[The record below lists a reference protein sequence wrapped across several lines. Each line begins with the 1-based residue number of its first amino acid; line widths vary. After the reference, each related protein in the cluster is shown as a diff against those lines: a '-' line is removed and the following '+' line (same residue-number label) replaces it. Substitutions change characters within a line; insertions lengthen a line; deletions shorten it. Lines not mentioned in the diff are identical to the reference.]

1 MSFLIGCNYW
11 ASNAGIEMWRQF
23 DADVI
28 RRDFKELKSYGI
40 EYLRVFPLWRDFQV
54 AEPFFGGSHRDKH
67 VYLDK
72 NGLYSKRDDSTF
84 SKPISRPFEFLL
96 NIKKTDTTFVVSV
109 FLAGEEGFAPL
120 LIYLSTCLHYMV
132 SLLAQRIVHSL

>member
-84 SKPISRPFEFLL
+84 SKPISRPFESLL
-96 NIKKTDTTFVVSV
+96 NFKKERTRR
-109 FLAGEEGFAPL
+109 
-120 LIYLSTCLHYMV
+120 LSYPFFWQGRRD
-132 SLLAQRIVHSL
+132 SLRSLFIFQLVYIIWFRSSLNA

>member
-28 RRDFKELKSYGI
+28 RKDFKELKSYGI
-40 EYLRVFPLWRDFQV
+40 DYLRVFPIWRDFQI

-72 NGLYSKRDDSTF
+72 NGLYSERDDYLDEDALHKF
-84 SKPISRPFEFLL
+84 
-96 NIKKTDTTFVVSV
+96 SV
-109 FLAGEEGFAPL
+109 FCDIAKDEGMN
-120 LIYLSTCLHYMV
+120 LIVGLITG
-132 SLLAQRIVHSL
+132 